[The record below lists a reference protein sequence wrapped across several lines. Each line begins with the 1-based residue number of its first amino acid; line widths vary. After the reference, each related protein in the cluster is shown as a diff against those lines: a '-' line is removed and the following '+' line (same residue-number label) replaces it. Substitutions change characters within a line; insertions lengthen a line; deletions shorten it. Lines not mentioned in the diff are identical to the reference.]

1 MPSKLERIGTLSVA
15 DHDRDVTGMRYVY
28 PVVSRRAGGVSIGVN
43 LNPNNACNWRCVY
56 CQVPGLPFG
65 KGPPVYLALLERE
78 LEETLEAVVHG
89 DFLER
94 HAPAGARR
102 LNDIALSGN
111 GEPTTSPDFGAALE
125 VIARA
130 LDRHQ
135 LRGRIKLVLI
145 TNGSMLGKPEIQ
157 TNLRR
162 MAELGGEVWFKLDSA
177 TGPGALAI
185 NNCHASPDEHFEK
198 LRSAAAA
205 CPTWLQ
211 TCWFRRLGEPPSAEE
226 QAAYLATLG
235 RVKREA
241 VPVRGVH
248 LYTLARPSLQA
259 EAGELAPLEAEW
271 LNAFAARIQA
281 LGLPVTVS
289 A

>member
-1 MPSKLERIGTLSVA
+1 MPSKLDRIGALSVT
-15 DHDRDVTGMRYVY
+15 DHDRGVTEMRYVY

-56 CQVPGLPFG
+56 CQVPDLKFG
-65 KGPPVYLALLERE
+65 KGPPVDLELLERE
-78 LEETLEAVVHG
+78 LGETLDAVVHG
-89 DFLER
+89 DLLER
-94 HAPAGARR
+94 AAPEGARR

-130 LDRHQ
+130 MDARSL
-135 LRGRIKLVLI
+135 LGSVKLVLI
-145 TNGSMLGKPEIQ
+145 TNGSMMARPEVQIHV
-157 TNLRR
+157 RR

-185 NNCHASPDEHFEK
+185 NNCHAGPEEHFEK
-198 LRSAAAA
+198 LRAAALA

-211 TCWFRRLGEPPSAEE
+211 TCWFRWRGAPPSEQE
-226 QAAYLATLG
+226 QAAYLAMVERL
-235 RVKREA
+235 KREA

-248 LYTLARPSLQA
+248 LYTLARPSLQP
-259 EAGELAPLEAEW
+259 EAPELEPLDAEW
-271 LNAFAARIQA
+271 LTAFARRIEA
-281 LGLPVTVS
+281 LGLPVKVS
-289 A
+289 V